1 MTKAPT
7 SVVPESEAPV
17 TEEVMAVEEEQTE
30 ATTQARRLPLG
41 VEAARRFNMERFRKL
56 SRRPM
61 DPLGVVVRGAPPQVS
76 AKKYTENSAD
86 LQ

>member
-7 SVVPESEAPV
+7 SPPSETEVPV
-17 TEEVMAVEEEQTE
+17 TEEVMTEEEQTE
-30 ATTQARRLPLG
+30 ATTQARRLPPG

-76 AKKYTENSAD
+76 AKKYTVKCVG